1 MHFAFHGVNL
11 AGRRVSSPRARG
23 CSLEEGRRPAPG
35 FVFPACAG
43 VFLCAAQRAK
53 KVASLPR
60 VRGGVSGLCNA
71 VVGVG
76 MVFPACAGGVPF
88 RSLICAALSESSPRV
103 RGCSEAAS
111 SCPCRFAVF
120 PACAGVFRSD
130 RTSGGPPSV
139 FPACAG
145 VFPTFDTR
153 RANLRFPRV
162 CGGVPGKNITVLARQ
177 MSSPRVCG
185 GVPTAPIAPHPSRVS
200 SPRVRGC
207 FRRPRPVDGLDR
219 CLLCVRGGVPVRT
232 PTASA
237 RSPVFPACAGVF
249 RSSLSRSLP
258 RWMSPLRVRGCS
270 LRKQD
275 PRGRLSGLPR
285 VRGGVPVRHL
295 QHGRDVASSPHM
307 RE

>member
-145 VFPTFDTR
+145 VFPGP
-153 RANLRFPRV
+153 A
-162 CGGVPGKNITVLARQ
+162 ARCAATW
-177 MSSPRVCG
+177 P
-185 GVPTAPIAPHPSRVS
+185 S

-207 FRRPRPVDGLDR
+207 SRRHRPALPP
-219 CLLCVRGGVPVRT
+219 LC
-232 PTASA
+232 
-237 RSPVFPACAGVF
+237 VFPACAGVF
-249 RSSLSRSLP
+249 PHERALAGENL
-258 RWMSPLRVRGCS
+258 
-270 LRKQD
+270 
-275 PRGRLSGLPR
+275 GLPR
-285 VRGGVPVRHL
+285 VRGGVPSPDRACHIWNSVFPACA
-295 QHGRDVASSPHM
+295 GVFPVPTAPATSGTPSSP
-307 RE
+307 RVRGCSRNRLGT